1 MKAVW
6 ESFHPKSMDLTKK
19 RSATE
24 QSKVANEGGQT
35 TPPSPQE
42 RGKQIHR
49 ILAKKIKNGHRDGR
63 EGEMLKAMEDT
74 FHCKFIRAEVC
85 ISGYAVRKSQ
95 ADLKSQPDFWNGKM
109 DAVAI
114 LQQSS
119 NPEDVPE
126 IFVVDWKTSSTGSVL
141 PDWWTHARDFK
152 DPLYQCLVYRELL
165 QAHLEFNNVKA
176 LVGIM
181 LVPFNQSQHET
192 LMPGLCMDFKEM
204 DKKGL
209 LDGIKDYQWFSVLDE
224 SIYFNT
230 IKLPCKLFKE
240 GFDPAVYV
248 DESTNSLKDDAL
260 LKDILSDNA
269 TVADLHQVLGLRVL
283 KVEDIKKEKTRAE
296 KDPNKTS
303 VIETAKA
310 TEDKTN
316 E

>member
-1 MKAVW
+1 MKAVR
-6 ESFHPKSMDLTKK
+6 ESFNPKLIDLTKE

-24 QSKVANEGGQT
+24 QSEVADKRQYNTNDEGGQT
-35 TPPSPQE
+35 TSSSPQK
-42 RGKQIHR
+42 RGIQIHGM
-49 ILAKKIKNGHRDGR
+49 LAEKIKNDHRDGR
-63 EGEMLKAMEDT
+63 EGKLLKTMEDT
-74 FHCKFIRAEVC
+74 FHCEFIQAEVY

-95 ADLKSQPDFWNGKM
+95 PDLKSQPDFWNGKM

-119 NPEDVPE
+119 HPEDVPK
-126 IFVVDWKTSSTGSVL
+126 IFIVDWKTSSTVSVL
-141 PDWWTHARDFK
+141 ADWWSHATDFK

-181 LVPFNQSQHET
+181 LVPFNQSQHKT
-192 LMPGLCMDFKEM
+192 LMPGLCMDFEEM

-240 GFDPAVYV
+240 GFDPAVHV

-269 TVADLHQVLGLRVL
+269 TVGDLRQVLGLRVL

-296 KDPNKTS
+296 GEGSEQDLSDRNS
-303 VIETAKA
+303 
-310 TEDKTN
+310 
-316 E
+316 

>member
-1 MKAVW
+1 
-6 ESFHPKSMDLTKK
+6 
-19 RSATE
+19 
-24 QSKVANEGGQT
+24 
-35 TPPSPQE
+35 
-42 RGKQIHR
+42 
-49 ILAKKIKNGHRDGR
+49 
-63 EGEMLKAMEDT
+63 
-74 FHCKFIRAEVC
+74 
-85 ISGYAVRKSQ
+85 
-95 ADLKSQPDFWNGKM
+95 
-109 DAVAI
+109 
-114 LQQSS
+114 
-119 NPEDVPE
+119 
-126 IFVVDWKTSSTGSVL
+126 
-141 PDWWTHARDFK
+141 
-152 DPLYQCLVYRELL
+152 
-165 QAHLEFNNVKA
+165 
-176 LVGIM
+176 M

-269 TVADLHQVLGLRVL
+269 TVADLHQVLGLHVL

-316 E
+316 EQEVYKKEEELFAEETEEQSTLSRKFKGETLSRKIKKQ